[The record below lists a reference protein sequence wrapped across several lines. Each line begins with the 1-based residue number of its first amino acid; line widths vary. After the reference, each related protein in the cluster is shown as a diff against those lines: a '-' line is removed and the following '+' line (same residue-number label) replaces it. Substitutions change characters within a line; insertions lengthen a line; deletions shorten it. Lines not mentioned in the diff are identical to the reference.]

1 MTINADFFKLIKEG
15 CAEAFSNTAPVRPD
29 IVFIDGQVK
38 LMKAAQVDTWS
49 VFFAVQ
55 FFKTIENG
63 FALGASTVVLA
74 FDDYKHVPASK
85 TMTQVK
91 RAKQK
96 IILSFPQTSCLP
108 SKMPEDWAGAMANR
122 SFKIKVICKVLEAT
136 ALWFN
141 KKLATDAAYK
151 ERNLVLD
158 YAGVPRL
165 LCLQS
170 IESAP
175 NRLANFITEH
185 DWNPKL
191 ETVGRGE
198 CDIKAFVWMNVST
211 CLCIISTDGD
221 YLPLALLQTESQTES
236 QTCRTKCDVVLFR
249 MTTNIADAASVKRK
263 TSGSPTLTSN
273 VKSEHKTSRRTY
285 EFVRIA
291 PIACWIK
298 KVLPSKAI
306 DPVRQFCA
314 MVALCGCD
322 FARNLPRLGPRTL
335 WKLRH
340 RLQHT
345 DLLQAPQIVS
355 ALSIAYTELFVMK
368 NAMPAGTQNNMLWFQ
383 NTSDEQVCVIYN
395 QVAARIQEN
404 MKVSPRIKLQLWGA
418 DIAIAH
424 ARNTVW
430 TLHYWSFLDNCP
442 DPHASDFGYVRDA
455 KGRTH
460 FAANNLQEVE

>member
-15 CAEAFSNTAPVRPD
+15 CAQAFSNEAPKRPD
-29 IVFIDGQVK
+29 VVFIDGQVK

-96 IILSFPQTSCLP
+96 IVFPFAQTACLP
-108 SKMPEDWAGAMANR
+108 SKMPEDWASAMANR
-122 SFKIKVICKVLEAT
+122 SFKVKVISKVLEAT
-136 ALWFN
+136 TLWFK
-141 KKLATDAAYK
+141 KKLTTDPAYK

-158 YAGVPRL
+158 YAGVPQLLRL
-165 LCLQS
+165 E
-170 IESAP
+170 IPDSAP
-175 NRLANFITEH
+175 NKVANFISQH
-185 DWNPKL
+185 DWTPKTD
-191 ETVGRGE
+191 TVGRGE
-198 CDIKAFVWMNVST
+198 CDIKAFVWMHISS

-221 YLPLALLQTESQTES
+221 YLPLALLQTCSNE
-236 QTCRTKCDVVLFR
+236 CDVVLFR
-249 MTTNIADAASVKRK
+249 MTTQIADTASMKRK
-263 TSGSPTLTSN
+263 MTAAEENSTSDATN
-273 VKSEHKTSRRTY
+273 QHKTSRRTY
-285 EFVRIA
+285 EYVRIG

-298 KVLPSKAI
+298 QVLPSKAI

-345 DLLQAPQIVS
+345 DLLQTPQIVS

-368 NAMPAGTQNNMLWFQ
+368 NAMPAGIRNNMQWFQ
-383 NTSDEQVCVIYN
+383 DTSDDQVCVIYN
-395 QVAARIQEN
+395 QVAARIQAN
-404 MKVSPRIKLQLWGA
+404 SKVSPRIKLQLWGA

-460 FAANNLQEVE
+460 FAANNLLVAE